1 MGAKQ
6 SALAGGRGGA
16 TVPTRQR
23 ILLEA
28 SELIAQQGYRA
39 TTTRQ
44 IAERVGVQQ
53 PSLFHHFASKADIV
67 AELLEWDLGQTLPF
81 VEELV
86 AADRSPAERLYVYLR
101 FDIDHLMNAPY
112 NLAGVFTEDV
122 MGDPVFAEWARRR
135 ARVHR
140 CVASIVEQGVRS
152 GDFNTVTPTV
162 MSETVAGVLIGVLTF
177 HSGGRT
183 VRPELSDEVASVL
196 LRGLLVE
203 PARMPQ
209 IKAAAAAVL
218 T

>member
-1 MGAKQ
+1 MAAKQ
-6 SALAGGRGGA
+6 SALAGVSGGD

-67 AELLEWDLGQTLPF
+67 AELLAWDLGQTLPF

-86 AADRSPAERLYVYLR
+86 ATDRSAAERLYVYLR

-122 MGDPVFAEWARRR
+122 MGDPAFAGWARRR

-140 CVASIVEQGVRS
+140 CVASIVEAGVRS
-152 GDFNTVTPTV
+152 GEFTPVTPTV
-162 MSETVAGVLIGVLTF
+162 MAEAVAGVLIGVLTF

-196 LRGLLVE
+196 LRGLLVD

-209 IKAAAAAVL
+209 IKEAANALL